1 MPDVIYGGPTS
12 RSDPSTEF
20 IVDKVRLVKD
30 VPTEVSD
37 ELAEELLGGN
47 SDRLKGHKFSL
58 AEADDADAA
67 QASDTAAGDQEAL
80 GGGSGGSQGTARGTA
95 RGRART

>member
-37 ELAEELLGGN
+37 ELAQELLGGE
-47 SDRLKGHKFSL
+47 SARLKGHKFSA
-58 AEADDADAA
+58 AEDTDAAA
-67 QASDTAAGDQEAL
+67 QADTAAAGDEAL
-80 GGGSGGSQGTARGTA
+80 GGGSGGAKGTTAGTARS
-95 RGRART
+95 RART